1 MGVITIND
9 KKDTILWE
17 IEKGVSE
24 SFVINKS
31 DGWAMYDEIQMDFK
45 YVKLINSPAFLSLS
59 LGNGLTRDGIR
70 LIGSLTYDQTASF
83 QIQTIQSD
91 IKGKIGSIVG
101 KSIPVIIN
109 VKETVTKIQ

>member
-1 MGVITIND
+1 MGKITISED
-9 KKDTILWE
+9 KTTILWE

-59 LGNGLTRDGIR
+59 LGNGLTRDGTR
-70 LIGSLTYDQTASF
+70 LIGSLTDDQTASF

-91 IKGKIGSIVG
+91 IKTKIGSTIG
-101 KSIPVIIN
+101 KPIPVIVT